1 MRVTGRGDR
10 PLRGGAPAPRTICD
24 TSRKRV
30 LPASAVCASLPSP
43 RGAGGRNERKE
54 EGISMTVHTPIEK
67 LDPADAQVRRAL
79 KTLLHPAR
87 GRRAARSEEHTSELQ
102 SLMRISYAVF
112 CLTQKQTHH

>member
-67 LDPADAQVRRAL
+67 LDPADAKVRREL

-87 GRRAARSEEHTSELQ
+87 GRRAAWLGAFLLFILGARSAERRVGEECCSKC
-102 SLMRISYAVF
+102 R
-112 CLTQKQTHH
+112 